1 MGGLL
6 CCERRGLSRVN
17 RLDRIVSDTVILTRR
32 KGPEAALLSGGET
45 QFRAVGRSASSDE
58 GPKLDVEEVRLSPI
72 IEEEEEEEEQN
83 DAGAH

>member
-6 CCERRGLSRVN
+6 CCERTGLSRVN
-17 RLDRIVSDTVILTRR
+17 RLDRIVSDTVVLTGRN
-32 KGPEAALLSGGET
+32 GPEAAVLPGGET

-58 GPKLDVEEVRLSPI
+58 GAKLDVEEVRLSPI
-72 IEEEEEEEEQN
+72 IEEEEEEQN